1 MNIAIIGFD
10 LEGTSTYEYFKNQD
24 HQITIC
30 DQNHDTAVPD
40 STLSQLGDNYL
51 DNLDIFDLIVR
62 TPGLH
67 PQKILDKNP
76 GVAHKITT
84 QTNLFFENSPSKNLI
99 GVTGT
104 KGKGTTS
111 SLVTALLRTA
121 GKTVHLGGNIGT
133 PLLDL
138 LRAGI
143 KPEDFVVLE
152 LSSFQLID
160 LKHSPHIATCLMV
173 MPEHLNWHT
182 DLQEYYEAKQQ
193 LFRWQTESD
202 IAVYYAANDQ
212 STQIAAA
219 GDGTKLPY
227 MQAPG
232 ALVQEDTIIIDNQA
246 ICKTNELQ
254 LVGKHN
260 WQNVCAAL
268 TAAWQITQ
276 DTASLRQALAEFSG
290 LEHRLELV
298 REINGVRYY
307 DDSFGTTPETAI
319 VAIEAFDV
327 PKVVILGGS
336 DKGANYDELARAV
349 QAGNVRTALLIG
361 DQASKI
367 QAALDAAGFT
377 DYEDG
382 GSTMTQI
389 VHNAHRLAESGDV
402 VLLSTGCASFDMF
415 KNYKDRGEQFKA
427 AVQALA

>member
-24 HQITIC
+24 NQITIC

-40 STLSQLGDNYL
+40 NTPSQLGDNYL

-84 QTNLFFENSPSKNLI
+84 QTNLFFENCPSKNLI

-111 SLVTALLRTA
+111 SLVTALLRAA

-202 IAVYYAANDQ
+202 IAVYYATNDQ

-232 ALVQEDTIIIDNQA
+232 ALVQEDTIVIDNRA

-268 TAAWQITQ
+268 TVAWQVTQ
-276 DTASLRQALAEFSG
+276 DTTSLRQALTEFSG

-319 VAIEAFDV
+319 VAIEAFDE

-349 QAGNVRTALLIG
+349 QAGNVRATLLIG

-389 VHNAHRLAESGDV
+389 VRNAHRLAESGDV
-402 VLLSTGCASFDMF
+402 ILLSTGCASFDMF

-427 AVQALA
+427 AVQALV